1 MTVKFHPSSP
11 RFAPVPVILAFTV
24 LALQGC
30 AGGAVTGSVYAI
42 SGAAAAKLHQER
54 QAFRNNLQEDYA
66 SYQKLFSSS
75 QCNPDQYRVSPEI
88 LDYLEDSAPTEDGYA
103 EAQDILLEIYN
114 DTSLSRNV
122 RAHALYLTAL
132 TEAQKEDGSRAE
144 ARDYLKQVKN
154 EFPGTH
160 DCAVEKL
167 LEQGGRISDG

>member
-1 MTVKFHPSSP
+1 MTASTCKLTP
-11 RFAPVPVILAFTV
+11 RRAPILVILA
-24 LALQGC
+24 LAGLVLQGC
-30 AGGAVTGSVYAI
+30 AGGAVTGSVYAA
-42 SGAAAAKLHQER
+42 SGAAAAKLHQKR
-54 QAFRNNLQEDYA
+54 QEFRNNLKEDYA

-75 QCNPDQYRVSPEI
+75 ECNPEQYRVSPKI

-114 DTSLSRNV
+114 DPTLSQNV

-132 TEAQKEDGSRAE
+132 TEAQKEGGSRAE
-144 ARDYLKQVKN
+144 ARDYLKRVQS

-167 LEQGGRISDG
+167 LEQGSSIQ